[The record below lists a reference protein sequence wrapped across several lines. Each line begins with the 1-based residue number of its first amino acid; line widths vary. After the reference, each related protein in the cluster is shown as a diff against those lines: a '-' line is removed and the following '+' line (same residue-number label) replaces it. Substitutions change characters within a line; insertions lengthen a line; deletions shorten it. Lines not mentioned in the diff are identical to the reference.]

1 MARHHYRWI
10 LTLLLCMSWH
20 SSINSATLLGQVI
33 EESAAL
39 SDVEVMLVNTDSR
52 VIEYRDYTDKNGVF
66 QFAVEP
72 GTYDVGAFKVDYTTG
87 WNRGIVV
94 QQESTSIEI
103 VLEPA
108 VFSEESPSST
118 DDCE

>member
-10 LTLLLCMSWH
+10 LTLLLCICWH
-20 SSINSATLLGQVI
+20 SSILAVTLSGFVF
-33 EESAAL
+33 EESTAL
-39 SDVEVMLVNTDSR
+39 SDVEVMLVNTDSG
-52 VIEYRDYTDKNGVF
+52 VIEYRDYTDKNGAF
-66 QFAVEP
+66 QFTVEP
-72 GTYDVGAFKVDYTTG
+72 GTYDVGAFKFDYSTG

-103 VLEPA
+103 ILEPT

>member
-1 MARHHYRWI
+1 
-10 LTLLLCMSWH
+10 
-20 SSINSATLLGQVI
+20 
-33 EESAAL
+33 
-39 SDVEVMLVNTDSR
+39 MLVNSDSG
-52 VIEYRDYTDKNGVF
+52 VIENRDYTNKKGAF

-72 GTYDVGAFKVDYTTG
+72 GTYDAGAFKFDYTTG

-103 VLEPA
+103 ILEPA